1 MMLCFSKFVKLIVAI
16 ALPLLV
22 ADFAI
27 AQSGSG
33 KVPTRA
39 IIVPKAPNNEGIPL
53 PNTQTGLE
61 EEPDINPNPDEPEPE
76 AVEDNEPRRNSE
88 SEQPQSSDPS
98 APLPTIE
105 RDIANLPAPVRAT
118 RARIL
123 AAIETG
129 EVENLRTIIGTGEDM
144 TSLSIGGNEADPIDF
159 LKEISGDAEGI
170 EILAILKEVLET
182 GYTRMDPGTDLELY
196 VWPYFFGYPLDRLT
210 AAQRVELFTIMTAG
224 EVLDSEEFGSYIFYR
239 IGIAPDGQWA
249 FFVSGD

>member
-1 MMLCFSKFVKLIVAI
+1 MMLCFSKLVKIIVATG
-16 ALPLLV
+16 LPLLV
-22 ADFAI
+22 ADLAL

-39 IIVPKAPNNEGIPL
+39 IIVPKAPNSDGIPL

-61 EEPDINPNPDEPEPE
+61 EKADTNPDPDEPEPE
-76 AVEDNEPRRNSE
+76 AAEDNGSPTNSE
-88 SEQPQSSDPS
+88 SQQRQPSDPS

-105 RDIANLPAPVRAT
+105 RDISNLPAPVRAT
-118 RARIL
+118 RKRIL

-129 EVENLRTIIGTGEDM
+129 EVENLRSIIGTGEDM
-144 TSLSIGGNEADPIDF
+144 TSLSIGGNEADPIEF

-170 EILAILKEVLET
+170 EILAILKEILET
-182 GYTRMDPGTDLELY
+182 GYTHMDPGTDLELY